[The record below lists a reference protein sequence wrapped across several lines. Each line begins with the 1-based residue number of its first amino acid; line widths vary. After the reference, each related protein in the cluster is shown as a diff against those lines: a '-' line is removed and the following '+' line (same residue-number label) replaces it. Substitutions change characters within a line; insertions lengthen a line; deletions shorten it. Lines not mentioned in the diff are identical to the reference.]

1 MSLTSWLQ
9 SLTFNWI
16 VHVFQVDTEIA
27 RSFQDFSLMKNG
39 FRVMNVFGMLQTP
52 EKGART
58 TINCAVNP
66 ELAGVSGVYY
76 INCKPAQP
84 SQLARQV
91 ILVHV
96 ATPFFLYYWL
106 EYGMYS
112 DITTLEYGKSAM
124 PCCIGVQIELKNKR
138 LAHLSKTHLYCFNSW
153 FFTQLANLSW
163 QRNLL
168 QRVHNCGL
176 WLVDLDPFCSFH
188 VSTFVC
194 HCWLS

>member
-1 MSLTSWLQ
+1 
-9 SLTFNWI
+9 
-16 VHVFQVDTEIA
+16 
-27 RSFQDFSLMKNG
+27 
-39 FRVMNVFGMLQTP
+39 MNVFGMLQTP

-76 INCKPAQP
+76 INCKPAQL

-112 DITTLEYGKSAM
+112 DMTTIRIWEVSNAM
-124 PCCIGVQIELKNKR
+124 
-138 LAHLSKTHLYCFNSW
+138 LYW
-153 FFTQLANLSW
+153 
-163 QRNLL
+163 
-168 QRVHNCGL
+168 
-176 WLVDLDPFCSFH
+176 
-188 VSTFVC
+188 STNRTKK
-194 HCWLS
+194 

>member
-1 MSLTSWLQ
+1 M
-9 SLTFNWI
+9 
-16 VHVFQVDTEIA
+16 HVFQVDTEIA

-91 ILVHV
+91 ILVQDQQK
-96 ATPFFLYYWL
+96 PWGPPPPIFLVVNILDYEHAITIMHRNRERIIFGIVLVKIYW
-106 EYGMYS
+106 S
-112 DITTLEYGKSAM
+112 FKTLSKSSFKNRH
-124 PCCIGVQIELKNKR
+124 LKNAKKR
-138 LAHLSKTHLYCFNSW
+138 PLAHTG
-153 FFTQLANLSW
+153 T
-163 QRNLL
+163 LL
-168 QRVHNCGL
+168 TINHRI
-176 WLVDLDPFCSFH
+176 DSE
-188 VSTFVC
+188 
-194 HCWLS
+194 